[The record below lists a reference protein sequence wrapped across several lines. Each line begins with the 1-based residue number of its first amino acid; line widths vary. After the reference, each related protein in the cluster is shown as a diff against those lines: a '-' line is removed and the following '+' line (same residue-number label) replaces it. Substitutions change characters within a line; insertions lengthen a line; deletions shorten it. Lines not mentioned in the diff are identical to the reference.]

1 QPGVCGTPASP
12 GIASL
17 WPGVSLVPGV
27 TASSTNFVCGYML
40 FAPQSAVPASPDEP
54 DDPPD
59 DEGLPLLDPE
69 ELPLPLDDPLELLEA
84 LTPDP
89 LPPGEELEEQC
100 ARTGEIA
107 KAATAARRR
116 KRRLVIDKGTP

>member
-1 QPGVCGTPASP
+1 MVAS
-12 GIASL
+12 
-17 WPGVSLVPGV
+17 
-27 TASSTNFVCGYML
+27 
-40 FAPQSAVPASPDEP
+40 SPDEP

-100 ARTGEIA
+100 ARTGAIA
-107 KAATAARRR
+107 QAATAARRR